1 MYLKTSGKRV
11 YATSSEPFCK
21 CSLICV
27 YSKRVTRMKTSGRV
41 YATSNP
47 LQWGCNTH
55 RQTIQVKLFWM
66 TLVAVKHTSVSPWP
80 IIWRWQ
86 NLCKKVELAKT
97 LSSLDTMFQ
106 PLFFRTPT
114 CAALFAA
121 LKHIA
126 RLSWQPKFVRPAHHT
141 CSALFTLQPLNTLL
155 SFGNNPNLSGLP
167 ITRVQLFLQPL
178 NSLLSFGNNLICPAC
193 PSHVFSP
200 FCSSWT
206 HCSALVITRMF
217 SHAELKQIR
226 SLAEGCPDC
235 YVCCYPS
242 MELLSACLKVWEC
255 VCWDQL
261 VPKWLFFLNLCGEWF
276 SLPA

>member
-141 CSALFTLQPLNTLL
+141 CSALFTLQPLNSLL
-155 SFGNNPNLSGLP
+155 NFGNNPNLSGLP
-167 ITRVQLFLQPL
+167 ITRVQPFLL
-178 NSLLSFGNNLICPAC
+178 YGL
-193 PSHVFSP
+193 
-200 FCSSWT
+200 
-206 HCSALVITRMF
+206 
-217 SHAELKQIR
+217 
-226 SLAEGCPDC
+226 
-235 YVCCYPS
+235 
-242 MELLSACLKVWEC
+242 
-255 VCWDQL
+255 
-261 VPKWLFFLNLCGEWF
+261 
-276 SLPA
+276 